1 VMDGYAMIK
10 VLAGRYRRRELLL
23 LVNQTDPDHPDQ
35 VGTAVAHNLQNVAS
49 RFLPVDGVES
59 LRLELAASVPLDEA
73 ITQAVSRQQLLL
85 TVNPNAPA
93 AKSIQHLAQYLMR
106 RPAAF

>member
-1 VMDGYAMIK
+1 
-10 VLAGRYRRRELLL
+10 
-23 LVNQTDPDHPDQ
+23 
-35 VGTAVAHNLQNVAS
+35 
-49 RFLPVDGVES
+49 
-59 LRLELAASVPLDEA
+59 VPLDEA